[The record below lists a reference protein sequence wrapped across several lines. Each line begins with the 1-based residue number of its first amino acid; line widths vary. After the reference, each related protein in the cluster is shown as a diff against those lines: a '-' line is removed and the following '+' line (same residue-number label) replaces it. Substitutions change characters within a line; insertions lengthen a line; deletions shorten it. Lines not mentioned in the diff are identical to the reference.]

1 MTIGS
6 NGITV
11 RDKGG
16 AYRVISWSDTDEVID
31 AFSKQYFDEIGGSG
45 TISLAALKDNVARI
59 SGGEIAR
66 LARASSQQVQAA
78 KDSYVEPTATTS
90 TNMQEIVDM
99 INWSSKY
106 YGGINLQ
113 ENTIIGATLS
123 QSPSDPDIQVMQ
135 YEVDTA
141 NGTFKGMLLP
151 MSKITSNPQLLNSN
165 QYQQLSGTNLA
176 ILTGAY
182 VTVQSDGSYALKDA
196 GGNPIDEGNTGMK
209 IAKDV
214 VVSPIITEYE
224 KQGREAKEIKPFGD
238 VTTKET
244 AGKVRAYMNKITTVI
259 GQENVSS
266 IVSALINQDES
277 YDESGSRLNDEDIKR
292 IMALEY
298 FVKKGGTYSKAKD
311 TIQEGL
317 DNGKLKLQDKATSA
331 GYLLSVI

>member
-1 MTIGS
+1 
-6 NGITV
+6 
-11 RDKGG
+11 
-16 AYRVISWSDTDEVID
+16 
-31 AFSKQYFDEIGGSG
+31 
-45 TISLAALKDNVARI
+45 
-59 SGGEIAR
+59 
-66 LARASSQQVQAA
+66 
-78 KDSYVEPTATTS
+78 
-90 TNMQEIVDM
+90 
-99 INWSSKY
+99 
-106 YGGINLQ
+106 
-113 ENTIIGATLS
+113 
-123 QSPSDPDIQVMQ
+123 
-135 YEVDTA
+135 
-141 NGTFKGMLLP
+141 
-151 MSKITSNPQLLNSN
+151 
-165 QYQQLSGTNLA
+165 
-176 ILTGAY
+176 
-182 VTVQSDGSYALKDA
+182 
-196 GGNPIDEGNTGMK
+196 MK

-214 VVSPIITEYE
+214 VVNPIIKEYE
-224 KQGREAKEIKPFGD
+224 KQGRNAKEIKPFGD